1 MSIQSKFLMAVTMLV
16 ALSNITGCSTSTTAS
31 TEDSSPTASVS
42 SKPVTNEATV
52 KALSGGLAAELQGKP
67 VVVDV
72 YASWCPS
79 CKIVAPI
86 LEKLKKEY
94 AGKANF
100 VVLDVTDQ
108 AAIKKST
115 EIAKN
120 LGLEK
125 FFEARKSDTGMIAI
139 MDPSNAKILVDNQNN
154 TDMAAY
160 RSTLD
165 SFVAA
170 K

>member
-1 MSIQSKFLMAVTMLV
+1 MIIQSKFLMAVVLV
-16 ALSNITGCSTSTTAS
+16 AVSTATGCSTSTTAS
-31 TEDSSPTASVS
+31 TEASSPTASVN
-42 SKPVTNEATV
+42 SKPVSNEAKV

-79 CKIVAPI
+79 CKIVAPV

-108 AAIKKST
+108 AAVKKST

-120 LGLEK
+120 MGLEK

-139 MDPSNAKILVDNQNN
+139 IDPSNAKILVDNQNN